1 MTEFEKVSNDEINF
15 TDSGDLRENAIYWTN
30 GDENCTVNFTQV
42 KYITKVKKLAEKFP
56 DDVKIKS
63 EKNGVLIATLPVKAV
78 KLNIVERELTDE
90 ERELMAERIRN
101 SIHAHKESAN

>member
-42 KYITKVKKLAEKFP
+42 KYITKVKRLAEKFP